1 MTSFGVGYNAVY
13 VQFCGALH
21 SFSVGDVQVGVASDS
36 GRTRKLIPMSLSSP
50 QYFPDV
56 ALIIEGG
63 GTRNAYTAAVVD
75 QLIAHDIHVGWVG
88 GVSAGSSHTVNYLSG
103 DRFRTKASFVDFAAD
118 RRHSGIRPFLRGKGY
133 FHAEHMY
140 EIAPGA
146 DQQYPY
152 DFETFTNNPT
162 PFQISA
168 VRADTGETVFWGR
181 ESATDLSQLMKRV
194 RASST
199 MPGFMPIPI
208 IDGAPY
214 VDGAIGETGGLML
227 QPALD
232 AGFER
237 FLVLSSRPRDYRRSE
252 FTRPGLLTAVLRR
265 YPAVAQAT
273 LARPA
278 LYNETKQRILDLEK
292 AGQAYVFFSED
303 MAIQNTEIN
312 LGKLRATFDAGMR
325 QAKRDWPAIMEFL
338 RG

>member
-1 MTSFGVGYNAVY
+1 MG
-13 VQFCGALH
+13 
-21 SFSVGDVQVGVASDS
+21 
-36 GRTRKLIPMSLSSP
+36 KLIPMPLSSP
-50 QYFPDV
+50 QHFPDV

-63 GTRNAYTAAVVD
+63 GTRNAYTAAMVD
-75 QLIAHDIHVGWVG
+75 QLIAHDIHFGWVG
-88 GVSAGSSHTVNYLSG
+88 GVSAGSSHTVNFLSG

-118 RRHSGIRPFLRGKGY
+118 RRHAGIRPFLRGKGY

-146 DQQYPY
+146 DQEFPF
-152 DFETFTNNPT
+152 DFDTFSSDPT

-168 VRADTGETVFWGR
+168 VRADTGETVYWGR

-199 MPGFMPIPI
+199 MPGFMPIPM

-227 QPALD
+227 QPAID
-232 AGFER
+232 AGFTR
-237 FLVLSSRPRDYRRSE
+237 FLVLASRPREYLRAE
-252 FTRPGLLTAVLRR
+252 FTRPKLVAAALRR
-265 YPAVAQAT
+265 YPAVARGV

-278 LYNETKQRILDLEK
+278 LYNETKQRLLDLEK
-292 AGQAYVFFSED
+292 TGQAYLFFSED
-303 MAIQNTEIN
+303 MKINNTETN
-312 LGKLRATFDAGMR
+312 LAKLRATFEAGM
-325 QAKRDWPAIMEFL
+325 QQTQRDWPAVMEFL

>member
-1 MTSFGVGYNAVY
+1 MSRFD
-13 VQFCGALH
+13 L
-21 SFSVGDVQVGVASDS
+21 FSSHWMG
-36 GRTRKLIPMSLSSP
+36 KLTLMSLSSP

-63 GTRNAYTAAVVD
+63 GTRNAYTAAMVD
-75 QLIAHDIHVGWVG
+75 QLIAHNIHFGWVG
-88 GVSAGSSHTVNYLSG
+88 GVSAGSSHTVNFLSA

-118 RRHSGIRPFLRGKGY
+118 RRYAGIRPFLRGKGY

-146 DQQYPY
+146 DQEYPF
-152 DFETFTNNPT
+152 DFDTFSANST

-168 VRADTGETVFWGR
+168 VRADTGETVYWGR
-181 ESATDLSQLMKRV
+181 ETATDLLQLMKRV

-199 MPGFMPIPI
+199 MPGFMPIPM

-227 QPALD
+227 QPAID
-232 AGFER
+232 AGFSR
-237 FLVLSSRPRDYRRSE
+237 FLVLASRPREYLRSG
-252 FTRPGLLTAVLRR
+252 FSRPGLLTAALRR
-265 YPAVAQAT
+265 YPAVAEAT

-278 LYNETKQRILDLEK
+278 LYNETKQRILDLEA
-292 AGQAYVFFSED
+292 AGRAYVFFSED
-303 MAIQNTEIN
+303 MKIQNTEIN
-312 LGKLRATFDAGMR
+312 LSRLRATFDSGMR

-338 RG
+338 QNS